1 MKFVGEVKEKFLEPL
16 TDDQVSKF
24 ARALVLK
31 KTDPDKKLATEAT
44 RNWNEISSG
53 RLEFDRRQNEAK
65 ALLTVSKDDVIMY
78 WDEFVLGKSGKQRV
92 LVSEVIPKSGA
103 ASSKPPAKTYTEMPQ
118 LGIDDVQTYRT
129 DREKEIE

>member
-78 WDEFVLGKSGKQRV
+78 WDEFVLGKSGKHRV

>member
-65 ALLTVSKDDVIMY
+65 ALLTVTKDDVIRY
-78 WDEFVLGKSGKQRV
+78 WDEFVLGKSGKHRV
-92 LVSEVIPKSGA
+92 LVSEVIPKNGA
-103 ASSKPPAKTYTEMPQ
+103 ASSKSPAKTYIEMSK
-118 LGIDDVQTYRT
+118 LGIDDVQIYRT
-129 DREKEIE
+129 NREKEIE